1 MKSTDDR
8 SLQSVVIA
16 SDAAT
21 GNVTTIPATQA
32 TSGNGRASLKLGFPP
47 ETFISR
53 SAGGNPPYGA
63 DTNGLFKLLSQ
74 AIQSL
79 QAGYV
84 GQFDSTFATA
94 IGGYPSGAIVC
105 GSTAGTFWVSTA
117 DSNLTTPGADG
128 ASWQSL
134 FNGLATE
141 SWANDTFVG
150 KAEGDQDYSP
160 LQAGVNKT
168 SGEIWLSYTNSSGT
182 VEYAFAQ
189 VAGDYALQTALAEEI
204 SRAEA
209 AETAL
214 SDDKV
219 DRAGDTMTGALI
231 LSAENS
237 ISGLYWGAQLY
248 STIKNQSGGSSTGDY
263 SFGLWA
269 QQLPGTYTAGIL
281 SLNGYQGR
289 KDFRFNE
296 DGNIFTP
303 LGTVAL
309 TSQLPTSGTLTG
321 TGSVITGYWTKTA
334 GILRQTF
341 TIEVSPDSDGNA
353 TVTFPISF
361 SEVPTVQA
369 TGSVELQQVHTGG
382 VANQSTSTSLKVTTT
397 QAPLHFWTGA
407 NTSSVTPSI
416 VTITAEGPA

>member
-117 DSNLTTPGADG
+117 DNNLTTPGADG

-134 FNGLATE
+134 FNGYATE
-141 SWANDTFVG
+141 SWASDTFVG

-189 VAGDYALQTALAEEI
+189 IAGDYALQTALTAEVT
-204 SRAEA
+204 RATTVESN
-209 AETAL
+209 L
-214 SDDKV
+214 QSSKV
-219 DRAGDTMTGALI
+219 NRAGDTMTDALY
-231 LSAENS
+231 N
-237 ISGLYWGAQLY
+237 
-248 STIKNQSGGSSTGDY
+248 SGGYNVNYSQAGTDTNGVWYNGFTSRPSLTSSAFSTFVHRTRTGKYDY
-263 SFGLWA
+263 LSLQLTNSDGGW
-269 QQLPGTYTAGIL
+269 QQLEFRPDGRLYTTG
-281 SLNGYQGR
+281 
-289 KDFRFNE
+289 
-296 DGNIFTP
+296 GNTF
-303 LGTVAL
+303 AL
-309 TSQLPTSGTLTG
+309 TSELPASGTTIHGSYVTVGNIRTLYFMLENIQSG
-321 TGSVITGYWTKTA
+321 TTYEFDLPFSGTPHSIVVAPIAGASSGSD
-334 GILRQTF
+334 
-341 TIEVSPDSDGNA
+341 P
-353 TVTFPISF
+353 
-361 SEVPTVQA
+361 A
-369 TGSVELQQVHTGG
+369 TGAWSASGFV
-382 VANQSTSTSLKVTTT
+382 
-397 QAPLHFWTGA
+397 FWNAGNLNGSYSFIAT
-407 NTSSVTPSI
+407 
-416 VTITAEGPA
+416 GPA

>member
-47 ETFISR
+47 ETFVAR

-105 GSTAGTFWVSTA
+105 GSTAGTFWVSTT

-160 LQAGVNKT
+160 NQAGVNKA
-168 SGEIWLSYTNSSGT
+168 SGRIWLSYTDSSGT
-182 VEYAFAQ
+182 VQYAWAQ
-189 VAGDYALQTALAEEI
+189 PLGDYALQTALTAEVTRAEE
-204 SRAEA
+204 AE
-209 AETAL
+209 ETL
-214 SDDKV
+214 TNDKV
-219 DRAGDTMTGALI
+219 NRAGDTMTGALTVSEHFGSDTSGQ
-231 LSAENS
+231 LRWGGYLNS
-237 ISGLYWGAQLY
+237 TITGATWNSLQLY
-248 STIKNQSGGSSTGDY
+248 MCELVEKYAYADLQVNYHDGSGNVARADFLFRSDTGRIHAPAGIMAVESDLPMSGTTTHGSYVTVGNIRTLYFMLENIQSGTTYEFDLPFSGTPHSIVVAPIAGAASGSDPATGAWSASGFVFWNAGNLNGSY
-263 SFGLWA
+263 SF
-269 QQLPGTYTAGIL
+269 I
-281 SLNGYQGR
+281 
-289 KDFRFNE
+289 
-296 DGNIFTP
+296 
-303 LGTVAL
+303 
-309 TSQLPTSGTLTG
+309 
-321 TGSVITGYWTKTA
+321 
-334 GILRQTF
+334 
-341 TIEVSPDSDGNA
+341 
-353 TVTFPISF
+353 
-361 SEVPTVQA
+361 A
-369 TGSVELQQVHTGG
+369 TG
-382 VANQSTSTSLKVTTT
+382 
-397 QAPLHFWTGA
+397 
-407 NTSSVTPSI
+407 
-416 VTITAEGPA
+416 PA

>member
-47 ETFISR
+47 ETFVAR

-134 FNGLATE
+134 FNGYATE
-141 SWANDTFVG
+141 SWASDAFVG

-182 VEYAFAQ
+182 VEYVFAQ
-189 VAGDYALQTALAEEI
+189 IAGDYALQTALTAEVT
-204 SRAEA
+204 RATTVESN
-209 AETAL
+209 L
-214 SDDKV
+214 QSSKV
-219 DRAGDTMTGALI
+219 NRAGDTMTGALY
-231 LSAENS
+231 N
-237 ISGLYWGAQLY
+237 
-248 STIKNQSGGSSTGDY
+248 SGGYNVNYSQAGTDTNGVWYNGFTTRPSLTSAAFSTFVHRTRTGKYDY
-263 SFGLWA
+263 LSLQLTNSDGGW
-269 QQLPGTYTAGIL
+269 QQLEFRPDGRLYTTG
-281 SLNGYQGR
+281 
-289 KDFRFNE
+289 
-296 DGNIFTP
+296 GNTF
-303 LGTVAL
+303 AL
-309 TSQLPTSGTLTG
+309 TSELPASGTTTHGSYVTVGNIRTLYFMLENIQSG
-321 TGSVITGYWTKTA
+321 TTYEFDLPFSGTPHSIVVAPIAGASSGSD
-334 GILRQTF
+334 
-341 TIEVSPDSDGNA
+341 P
-353 TVTFPISF
+353 
-361 SEVPTVQA
+361 A
-369 TGSVELQQVHTGG
+369 TGAWSASGFV
-382 VANQSTSTSLKVTTT
+382 
-397 QAPLHFWTGA
+397 FWNAGNLNGSYSFIAT
-407 NTSSVTPSI
+407 
-416 VTITAEGPA
+416 GPA